1 MDLVM
6 EEKQMSSESALV
18 LGSMSGQLGPQ
29 MVTSSVPSVQ
39 TSFAGG
45 VPTLLTPSQLS
56 SLTISP
62 VQQSANSTSKYA
74 QLLQVIEELGK
85 DIRPTYSGSKSS
97 AERLKRGIIHARIL
111 VRECLIET
119 ERNNARN

>member
-6 EEKQMSSESALV
+6 DDKPSSDSPLMLSAQQAMVSQMMAQ
-18 LGSMSGQLGPQ
+18 GF
-29 MVTSSVPSVQ
+29 SSVQPSF
-39 TSFAGG
+39 TSG
-45 VPTLLTPSQLS
+45 VPTLLTPSQMPFG
-56 SLTISP
+56 ISP
-62 VQQSANSTSKYA
+62 IQPSANSASKYA

-111 VRECLIET
+111 VRECLMET
-119 ERNNARN
+119 ERNNSRN